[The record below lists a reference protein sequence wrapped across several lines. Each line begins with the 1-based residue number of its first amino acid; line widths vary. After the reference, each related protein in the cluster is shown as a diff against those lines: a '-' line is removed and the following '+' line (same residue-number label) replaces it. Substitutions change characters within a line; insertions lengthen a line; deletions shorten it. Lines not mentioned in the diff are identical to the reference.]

1 MGSGT
6 PSAPVQAGG
15 RLFGSSPGK
24 GEPGILA
31 RQALVVSIDV
41 NTL

>member
-15 RLFGSSPGK
+15 RLFGSSPLQ
-24 GEPGILA
+24 GERGMLA
-31 RQALVVSIDV
+31 RQAWVVSIHV
-41 NTL
+41 NTP